1 MAAALLER
9 QANGK
14 LRISSAGS
22 RPAEAVNPAVVQA
35 MREVGVDL
43 AGARPRRLEDVA
55 VETADAVITMSCGDA
70 CPVYPGKLYEDWEI
84 DDPAGKSIDE
94 VRRIR
99 DEIAVRVRRLA
110 DRLGV

>member
-1 MAAALLER
+1 MAAAMLDR
-9 QANGK
+9 RANGK
-14 LRISSAGS
+14 LRIVSAGS
-22 RPAEAVNPAVVQA
+22 RPADAVNSVVVEA

-43 AGARPRRLEDVA
+43 ARARPRRLEDA
-55 VETADAVITMSCGDA
+55 AAQTADVVITMGCGDT

-84 DDPAGKSIDE
+84 DDPAGKTIDD

-99 DEIAVRVRRLA
+99 DEIDVRVRRLA